1 MSGRYITNNKRNHR
15 PCFNNCVLA
24 GTVSGRKSSVV
35 IKGVIIDM
43 KSIVRK
49 RLLCLLLCLAVLM
62 PCASA
67 LSETTKVTGYLL
79 RLREEASTDGKVLD
93 AFPRGT
99 TVTIVKKGDTWTKV
113 RVDGKTGYMM
123 TSYLAYSK
131 DTPEEEKSEDTGKKS
146 SSKSSSNSSSK
157 ASSKSSSSSTAD
169 KKEKTSSGSTM
180 YIVKG
185 VKLNLREKADASS
198 DVITSFRGGTK
209 VSVLKKGKYWCK
221 VEIKGYEGYVATEYL
236 TDEN

>member
-1 MSGRYITNNKRNHR
+1 MGTASGRIPRHHKR
-15 PCFNNCVLA
+15 
-24 GTVSGRKSSVV
+24 S
-35 IKGVIIDM
+35 DYQM

-49 RLLCLLLCLAVLM
+49 RILCLLLCLAVLM

-79 RLREEASTDGKVLD
+79 RLRDEASTDGEVID

-99 TVTIVKKGDTWTKV
+99 TVKILKKGDTWTKV
-113 RVDGKTGYMM
+113 RVDGKEGYMM
-123 TSYLAYSK
+123 TCYLAYSK
-131 DTPEEEKSEDTGKKS
+131 DTPEEEKSGETGKNS
-146 SSKSSSNSSSK
+146 SSKSSSNSSSNT
-157 ASSKSSSSSTAD
+157 SSKSSSSSKAD

-180 YIVKG
+180 YIMKG
-185 VKLNLREKADASS
+185 VKLNMREKADGDS

-209 VSVLKKGKYWCK
+209 VTVLKKGKYWSK